1 MAIQGFGLGIG
12 SGLDINSI
20 VKALVN
26 AESAPKSAQLN
37 RLERAT
43 TTKFSGLGQFRS
55 GLADFQTALK
65 ELNDPSLFQKRT
77 ASSGDSKIF
86 SVTADATASAGQ
98 FDLQVRNLAQ
108 TSKVALKSV
117 ADPAVAMGAGSLTI
131 NVGATAL
138 NVDISEEN
146 STLTG
151 IRDAINKAG
160 KDSGLTATIVTDPSG
175 AGGSRL
181 VLSSTKSGTGNDI
194 SIKSNTGGDGLSVLD
209 YTPPPPNATFDP
221 TVEDPAD
228 PGAPRV
234 IGYARDANV
243 VIDGIAISST
253 DNTIDDAIAGVSIS
267 LKSAQSPEDL
277 NDFKTVSLSVA
288 EDRGGVRSSLK
299 KFVDAYNKMIG
310 TIGTLTN
317 VTAVGG
323 DDGQPLAG
331 PLVGDASVRSFSS
344 AIRNELGSTV
354 GGSEGMRVLADL
366 GISTQRDGTLKIDDE
381 RLDSVLADSFDQV
394 SGFLTGDNGVLARL
408 ESRVKPYT
416 QTGGILESRTDALQN
431 TLSSVDD
438 QRDQLSRRIGKLEAR
453 LFSQFNAMDALVA
466 QLSGTSDYLTGAL
479 QNLPGVVRKDRN

>member
-1 MAIQGFGLGIG
+1 MAIQGIGSGIG

-26 AESAPKSAQLN
+26 ADSAPKSAQLN

-43 TTKFSGLGQFRS
+43 TSKFSGLGQFRS
-55 GLADFQTALK
+55 ALNDFQTALK
-65 ELNDPSLFQKRT
+65 ELNDSTLFQKRNAT
-77 ASSGDSKIF
+77 SGKPDIF
-86 SVTADATASAGQ
+86 TVSADATASAGK
-98 FDLQVRNLAQ
+98 FDVQVFNLAQ
-108 TSKVALKSV
+108 TSKVALRSV
-117 ADPAVAMGAGSLTI
+117 ADPAAQVGTGSLTV

-138 NVDISEEN
+138 NIDIADGAGS
-146 STLTG
+146 LTG

-181 VLSSTKSGTGNDI
+181 ILSSTESGTGNDI
-194 SIKSNTGGDGLSVLD
+194 SLTSTSTTGDLSVLD
-209 YTPPPPNATFDP
+209 YTPPATTTFEATAVDPN
-221 TVEDPAD
+221 D

-234 IGYARDANV
+234 ISYARDANLA
-243 VIDGIAISST
+243 IDGIALSST
-253 DNTIDDAIAGVSIS
+253 SNTVGTAVSGVSIT
-267 LKSAQSPEDL
+267 LKSAQSAEDISSA
-277 NDFKTVSLSVA
+277 KTVSLSVA
-288 EDRGGVRSSLK
+288 EDRGGIKTSLK
-299 KFVDAYNKMIG
+299 KFVDAYNKMVG

-344 AIRNELGSTV
+344 AIRGELGSV
-354 GGSEGMRVLADL
+354 QGGTEGMRLLADL
-366 GISTQRDGTLKIDDE
+366 GISTQRDGTLKIDDA
-381 RLDSVLADSFDQV
+381 RLDTVLVDNFDQV

-408 ESRVKPYT
+408 EERVKPYT
-416 QTGGILESRTDALQN
+416 QTGGILESRTSSLQN

-438 QRDQLSRRIGKLEAR
+438 QREQLSRRIDKLEAR

-466 QLSGTSDYLTGAL
+466 QLSGTNSFLSGAL
-479 QNLPGVVRKDRN
+479 DNLPGVVRQGRR